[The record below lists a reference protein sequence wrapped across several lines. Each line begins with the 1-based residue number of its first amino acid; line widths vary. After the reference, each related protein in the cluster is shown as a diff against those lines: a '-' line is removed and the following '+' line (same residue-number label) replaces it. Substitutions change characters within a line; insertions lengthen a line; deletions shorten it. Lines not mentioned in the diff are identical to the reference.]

1 MKYYEIAAVW
11 WADKLRLLNLPEYF
25 NLNKE
30 KESNII
36 QNAQYLLT
44 EKNIEDFEKKL
55 AKLIYYYVEKD
66 DHLTIGVSKSPDSL
80 LTQVAKETNVFNCN
94 FPQYSSMYI
103 SKNNVYVYDEN
114 NYLQP
119 KTIFFN
125 RK

>member
-36 QNAQYLLT
+36 QNSQYLLT

-55 AKLIYYYVEKD
+55 AKLIY
-66 DHLTIGVSKSPDSL
+66 
-80 LTQVAKETNVFNCN
+80 
-94 FPQYSSMYI
+94 
-103 SKNNVYVYDEN
+103 
-114 NYLQP
+114 
-119 KTIFFN
+119 
-125 RK
+125 